1 MQWMVGIPK
10 KKISRQE
17 LPELTMLARHLA
29 QMTLLLLMEKKLE
42 CQIKYSLQKRI
53 KEQVHKLKRN

>member
-29 QMTLLLLMEKKLE
+29 QMTLLLPMVKKLE
-42 CQIKYSLQKRI
+42 CHNKTQFTKKNIGI
-53 KEQVHKLKRN
+53 GP